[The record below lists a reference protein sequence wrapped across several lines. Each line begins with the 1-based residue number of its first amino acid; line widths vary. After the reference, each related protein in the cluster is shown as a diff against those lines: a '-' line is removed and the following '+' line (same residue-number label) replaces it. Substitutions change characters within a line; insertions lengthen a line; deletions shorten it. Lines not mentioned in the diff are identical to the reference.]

1 VTDLVLRPLGV
12 PDQRVLRAMLYEA
25 ACWRP
30 SGPRPPVDEILGRPE
45 LRVYHAGWGR
55 PGDRGIVAEVEGHPV
70 GATWSRIFTADDHGY
85 GFVDETTPELTL
97 AVAQSHRRLG
107 IGRALLSALLAQA
120 RLDGAPAIS
129 LSVEHDNPAR
139 RLYEVS
145 GFTPISEAG
154 GAATM
159 RLDLRTSAG

>member
-1 VTDLVLRPLGV
+1 MSTLRLRPLGAH
-12 PDQRVLRAMLYEA
+12 DQGVLRAMLYEA

-30 SGPRPPVDEILGRPE
+30 SGPRPPVDETLGRPE

-70 GATWSRIFTADDHGY
+70 GASWSRIFTADDHGY
-85 GFVDETTPELTL
+85 GFVDEATPELTL
-97 AVAQSHRRLG
+97 AVAESHRRLG
-107 IGRALLSALLAQA
+107 IGRTLLSALLVQA
-120 RLDGAPAIS
+120 RLDHVTAIS

-139 RLYEVS
+139 RLYELS
-145 GFTPISEAG
+145 GFTPVGEVG

-159 RLDLRTSAG
+159 LLDLRPSAG